1 MLSWA
6 LVGMYAGP
14 VIYFYLPVTLIFM
27 KGRDQYLELLLGF
40 IFILILSDSR
50 VGSLQFAVN
59 AKEIYIILLAVFLVI
74 DSKGFAP
81 FNNFYFRFFP
91 FFTIAI
97 ICIFYAPSESL
108 VNSIEKTASYIF
120 LLLVVPNYVQ
130 KAHLMRGKEFY
141 KMLVYLCAGILLLG
155 FVFKFL
161 SPDIVTR
168 EDRYE
173 GMFGN
178 PNGLGIFCLLLFLLF
193 TVVIDFFPD
202 LFGKREKMFIYGYI
216 VLSVLLS
223 GSRGSLFGLI
233 IYVVFTFLYKR
244 SAILGTIVAIVFAT
258 TYSYISANLVGIINT
273 IGLQNYLRINT
284 LEEASG
290 RFVAWKFTWEHIQE
304 NFWIGRGFEYTS
316 YLFSIPKNVEYLQAL
331 GHLGNVHN
339 SYLTLWLDTGLIGL
353 SCFVF
358 AFMSSFIK
366 GIKKTALALPIMY
379 AVIFSSFFESW
390 LTASLNPFTIL
401 LFIILS
407 IITND
412 VIVTEKAKVAVSL

>member
-1 MLSWA
+1 
-6 LVGMYAGP
+6 
-14 VIYFYLPVTLIFM
+14 
-27 KGRDQYLELLLGF
+27 
-40 IFILILSDSR
+40 
-50 VGSLQFAVN
+50 
-59 AKEIYIILLAVFLVI
+59 
-74 DSKGFAP
+74 
-81 FNNFYFRFFP
+81 
-91 FFTIAI
+91 
-97 ICIFYAPSESL
+97 
-108 VNSIEKTASYIF
+108 
-120 LLLVVPNYVQ
+120 
-130 KAHLMRGKEFY
+130 
-141 KMLVYLCAGILLLG
+141 MLVYMCAGILLLG

-173 GMFGN
+173 GLFGN
-178 PNGLGIFCLLLFLLF
+178 PNGLGIFCLLFFLLF
-193 TVVIDFFPD
+193 TVVIDFFPE
-202 LFGKREKMFIYGYI
+202 LFSKREKMFIYGYI

-223 GSRGSLFGLI
+223 GSRGSLFALI
-233 IYVVFTFLYKR
+233 IYVVFVFLYKR

-290 RFVAWKFTWEHIQE
+290 RFVAWKFTWDHIQE

-316 YLFSIPKNVEYLQAL
+316 YLFSIPKNVAYLQAL

-339 SYLTLWLDTGLIGL
+339 SYLTLWLDTGLVGL
-353 SCFVF
+353 ICYVF
-358 AFMSSFIK
+358 AFMASFIK

-390 LTASLNPFTIL
+390 LTASLNPFTII

-412 VIVTEKAKVAVSL
+412 AIIKEKAEVAVSL

>member
-6 LVGMYAGP
+6 IIGMYFGP
-14 VIYFYLPVTLIFM
+14 VIYVYLPVTVILM
-27 KGRDQYLELLLGF
+27 KSRNQYHEILLGF

-50 VGSLQFAVN
+50 LESLHFA
-59 AKEIYIILLAVFLVI
+59 ADLKEIYILFLVAFLVI

-81 FNNFYFRFFP
+81 FSNFYFRFLP
-91 FFTIAI
+91 FFIIAV
-97 ICIFYAPSESL
+97 ICIFYAPPSAL
-108 VNSIEKTASYIF
+108 VNSIEKTFSYIL
-120 LLLVVPNYVQ
+120 LLLVVPNYLQ
-130 KAHLMRGKEFY
+130 KAHLMKGKEFY
-141 KMLVYLCAGILLLG
+141 KMLVYMCAGILLLG

-173 GMFGN
+173 GLFGN
-178 PNGLGIFCLLLFLLF
+178 PNGLGIFCLLFFLLF
-193 TVVIDFFPD
+193 TVVIDFFPE
-202 LFGKREKMFIYGYI
+202 LFSKRKKMFIYGYI

-223 GSRGSLFGLI
+223 GSRGSLFALI
-233 IYVVFTFLYKR
+233 IYVVFVFLYKR

-290 RFVAWKFTWEHIQE
+290 RFVAWKFTWDHIQE

-316 YLFSIPKNVEYLQAL
+316 YLFSIPKNVAYLQAL

-339 SYLTLWLDTGLIGL
+339 SYLTLWLDTGLVGL
-353 SCFVF
+353 ICYVF
-358 AFMSSFIK
+358 AFMASFIK

-379 AVIFSSFFESW
+379 AVIFSSLFESW
-390 LTASLNPFTIL
+390 LTASLNPFTII

-412 VIVTEKAKVAVSL
+412 AIIKEKAEVAVSL

>member
-14 VIYFYLPVTLIFM
+14 VIFFYLPVTLIFM

-81 FNNFYFRFFP
+81 FNSFYLRFLP
-91 FFTIAI
+91 FFIIAI
-97 ICIFYAPSESL
+97 ICIFYAPSESV

-161 SPDIVTR
+161 SPDVVTR

-193 TVVIDFFPD
+193 TVVIDFFPE
-202 LFGKREKMFIYGYI
+202 LFSKREKMFIYGYI
-216 VLSVLLS
+216 VLSILLS

-358 AFMSSFIK
+358 AFLSSFIK
-366 GIKKTALALPIMY
+366 GIKKTTLALPIMY

-401 LFIILS
+401 LFIILWLAS
-407 IITND
+407 GNWYQPMM
-412 VIVTEKAKVAVSL
+412 LRYM